1 MNIDWIIPCRFAEV
15 HDNLATIVGGGI
27 DTWWLPEL
35 PAPMQ
40 VWTVVRLLGTKD
52 EFGDVEHSLKSRI
65 QNPDGGHVSG
75 LEGTFQVG
83 ASPEHL
89 REDWLNQMTMAMVV
103 AFEAPAEG
111 TYSLWFSV
119 DDAEKQVPLHVIHGL
134 PPGMAPPD

>member
-40 VWTVVRLLGTKD
+40 VVTVIRLLGTKD
-52 EFGDVEHSLKSRI
+52 EFGDVEHSLESRV
-65 QNPDGGHVSG
+65 QDPGGGHVSG

-83 ASPEHL
+83 AAPEQL
-89 REDWLNQMTMAMVV
+89 RDEWLNQMTMPMVV
-103 AFEAPAEG
+103 TFEAQTEG

-119 DDAEKQVPLHVIHGL
+119 DDAEKQVGCSIR
-134 PPGMAPPD
+134 